1 MAGWEQGN
9 TTCIDKVLND
19 SYVTTSQVTSLV
31 CFTYI
36 LPLIHN
42 PLSILYADRLHGNPP
57 SLGTHE
63 ASTDGKKNAVEA
75 SSFQLVSPLQTS
87 VTRYERVTI

>member
-1 MAGWEQGN
+1 MAGWELGN
-9 TTCIDKVLND
+9 TSCIDKVMND

-42 PLSILYADRLHGNPP
+42 LCLFYTPIAYIATLRDLEPTKL
-57 SLGTHE
+57 
-63 ASTDGKKNAVEA
+63 
-75 SSFQLVSPLQTS
+75 QLMARKMQ
-87 VTRYERVTI
+87 

>member
-1 MAGWEQGN
+1 MAGRDQGN
-9 TTCIDKVLND
+9 TSCIDKVMNE

-42 PLSILYADRLHGNPP
+42 LLSILYADCLHGNPP
-57 SLGTHE
+57 RLGTHE
-63 ASTDGKKNAVEA
+63 ASTDGKENAVEA
-75 SSFQLVSPLQTS
+75 SSFQLESPLQTS